1 AEQADDPL
9 LMACLRTYRS
19 YLCDAEGKASESARW
34 LREAEAAL
42 PRGQQATMH
51 TWIAARQAE
60 TALALGETD
69 SALRSLDRAF
79 VVQDFGQS
87 NEPALPWT
95 AFFTPTRLDGMAV
108 ASYARANRGEM
119 DTVAERLLGGVG
131 SGETKVEQIALADLA
146 YSYLERGDVE

>member
-1 AEQADDPL
+1 GRLTVQAGTAAAFAGWLAFDQGAFQVAEQYYRTAEGLAEQPDDPL
-9 LMACLRTYRS
+9 LMAWLRTYRS
-19 YLCDAEGKASESARW
+19 YLCDAEGKASESAPW

-95 AFFTPTRLDGMAV
+95 AFFTPTR
-108 ASYARANRGEM
+108 
-119 DTVAERLLGGVG
+119 
-131 SGETKVEQIALADLA
+131 
-146 YSYLERGDVE
+146 